1 MHMPLTLVLGAAPFG
16 VVFDVGCVEWAIA
29 GLIGGWLAG
38 LIVRGRGYG
47 CIGDM
52 LLGIVGAFVAAFL
65 LQIFAPHL
73 INDQVFRFTGTAVL
87 AFLGALLLALIGRLI
102 GGSRASGSRS

>member
-1 MHMPLTLVLGAAPFG
+1 MLLTFVLGATPFG
-16 VVFDVGCVEWAIA
+16 VTFDIGCLEWAVA

-52 LLGIVGAFVAAFL
+52 LLGIAGAFVAAFL
-65 LQIFAPHL
+65 LQIFAPNL
-73 INDQVFRFTGTAVL
+73 INGGVFRFTGTAVL
-87 AFLGALLLALIGRLI
+87 AFLGALVLALIGRLI
-102 GGSRASGSRS
+102 GGSRASSSRP

>member
-1 MHMPLTLVLGAAPFG
+1 MPLTLVLSAAPFG
-16 VVFDVGCVEWAIA
+16 VVFDVGCLEWAVA

-52 LLGIVGAFVAAFL
+52 ILGIVGAFVAAFL
-65 LQIFAPHL
+65 LQIFAPNL
-73 INDQVFRFTGTAVL
+73 IGAPVFRFTGTAVL
-87 AFLGALLLALIGRLI
+87 AFVGALILALIGRLI
-102 GGSRASGSRS
+102 GGSRSNR

>member
-1 MHMPLTLVLGAAPFG
+1 MHIPLTLVLGSPFD
-16 VVFDVGCVEWAIA
+16 VRFDVGCLEWAVA

-52 LLGIVGAFVAAFL
+52 VLGIVGAFVAAFL
-65 LQIFAPHL
+65 LQIFAPGL

-87 AFLGALLLALIGRLI
+87 AFLGALVLALLGKLI
-102 GGSRASGSRS
+102 GGSRTSS

>member
-1 MHMPLTLVLGAAPFG
+1 MSLTLVLGAAPFG
-16 VVFDVGCVEWAIA
+16 VIFDVGCLEWAVA

-47 CIGDM
+47 CLGDM

-65 LQIFAPHL
+65 LQIFAPSL
-73 INDQVFRFTGTAVL
+73 MGGTQVFRFTGTAVL

-102 GGSRASGSRS
+102 RGNRAGRYR

>member
-1 MHMPLTLVLGAAPFG
+1 MPLTLVLGTPFG
-16 VVFDVGCVEWAIA
+16 VVFDVGCIEWVIA

-47 CIGDM
+47 CVGDI
-52 LLGIVGAFVAAFL
+52 LLGVAGAFVAAFL
-65 LQIFAPHL
+65 LQIFAPGL
-73 INDQVFRFTGTAVL
+73 INNQVFRFTGTAVL

-102 GGSRASGSRS
+102 GGNRAGRSRY

>member
-1 MHMPLTLVLGAAPFG
+1 MSLTLALGAFLDR
-16 VVFDVGCVEWAIA
+16 VHFDVGCLEWAIA

-52 LLGIVGAFVAAFL
+52 LLGIAGAFVASFL
-65 LQIFAPHL
+65 LQIFAPDL
-73 INDQVFRFTGTAVL
+73 INDQVFRFTGTAVM
-87 AFLGALLLALIGRLI
+87 AFLGALLLAFLGRLI
-102 GGSRASGSRS
+102 SGARERS

>member
-1 MHMPLTLVLGAAPFG
+1 MPLSLVLGATPFG
-16 VVFDVGCVEWAIA
+16 VVFDLGCLEWAVA

-47 CIGDM
+47 CIGDI
-52 LLGIVGAFVAAFL
+52 LWGIAGAFVAAFL
-65 LQIFAPHL
+65 LQIFAPSL
-73 INDQVFRFTGTAVL
+73 INDQVFRFTGTAIL

-102 GGSRASGSRS
+102 SGASKSR